1 MQRVLWATCPPMQ
14 RLRGEGGP
22 GNALFIPHLYT
33 MRIFWLSLF
42 MAVVVGE
49 AAAQGFNTFSGRN
62 HPELQWQVAETD
74 HFRIMYPAR
83 LEGIEAEAAAIAEAS
98 YAALSANL
106 QVTFDEPIRLYLSDE
121 DEIVNG
127 FAVPLGNGYTN
138 IWVHVNAYAESF
150 TGEHKWLRKVIAH
163 ELGHIFHYRAINLR
177 PVHDTVLGARP
188 LTRLWTEGL
197 AQYQTERWD
206 AQRGDRWLRTATL
219 EDRLSHTDGQSLW
232 NGRLLYAK
240 GNSQVRY
247 FATTYGDSTLAALL
261 AHRSSRLFG
270 LREVHDF
277 TTAFRAVTG
286 DSYSDFEER
295 WKRHVSVY
303 YNTLAGQLETPDS
316 LDAPPLPLPAQY
328 VDDVRYSRDTTQ
340 VALLGTRSLQRPV
353 RQLWVRDRETPTT
366 RAVAEGSIRAPLAW
380 HPEGTALAYTRTTRG
395 RRGALLND
403 LFRLDLTTGREQR
416 LTHSRRAAAPTFSPS
431 GDTLAFI
438 GVAGRTANVFLLDLA
453 TGTETQLT
461 DFTGNVQLTTVQW
474 HPRENLLVAA
484 RFADDRR
491 RDLVLIDGTT
501 GRAAPVTEGLYDD
514 RAPRWATGAAGSR
527 QLVYTSLR
535 DEVPNVFRLDLNAEV
550 VAFVQ
555 GEREELPEAVG
566 TTRRATHLATGLRAL
581 DWLPADSAFA
591 EGSLIVHSQDTKRRD
606 RLYRVDARRTAT
618 GLHPVPPE
626 GYAAWTTHAPP
637 RTIPDALAPNPGLIT
652 NRYPYHAWRNLTRV
666 TAVAGPYYLGPRDW
680 GVAGGAAWTEPLG
693 KHALA
698 VGGAV
703 SPQEPWDRSAYALVY
718 LNNQRRPTLGLA
730 AYRTPIYA
738 STTYGTD
745 VLLDRRT
752 SLDLTLGLPL
762 DLAVAP
768 YTGTSLGALVRL
780 VDVEPVNASDLDLR
794 ELPQPKTGQ
803 QLEAQLELKRVERRP
818 QQGETVHPLSGGGAR
833 LQVRGA
839 LRALGTDTEFLRG
852 DLAAYR
858 ILPGPGVH
866 RLFVYGR
873 AQAQTGRSLPQDY
886 FGFSRTDD
894 IRLSFPGGMGP
905 LQAFTFGRTERV
917 RGHRAFA
924 PGRQMVFGSVE
935 YRVPLVPS
943 LQTQLLGLVRFGGL
957 SASVFAD
964 AGVVWRTLGTNGTD
978 RRTGVGGELRSVI
991 ALPGLNAGVA
1001 VGFAQKGTEVFGE
1014 AYETYVRIRTA
1025 VPF

>member
-1 MQRVLWATCPPMQ
+1 
-14 RLRGEGGP
+14 
-22 GNALFIPHLYT
+22 
-33 MRIFWLSLF
+33 MRILWLYLL
-42 MAVVVGE
+42 MPLVVGE
-49 AAAQGFNTFSGRN
+49 AAAQGFNAFNGRN
-62 HPELQWQVAETD
+62 HPELQWHVAETEN
-74 HFRIMYPAR
+74 FRIMYPAR

-98 YAALSANL
+98 YAALAANL
-106 QVTFDEPIRLYLSDE
+106 NVSFDDPIRIYLSDE

-138 IWVHVNAYAESF
+138 IWVQVNAYAEAFS
-150 TGEHKWLRKVIAH
+150 GEHKWLRKVIAH
-163 ELGHIFHYRAINLR
+163 ELGHIFHYRAINFR
-177 PVHDTVLGARP
+177 PVHDTVLGATP

-219 EDRLSHTDGQSLW
+219 EDRLSHTDGQSRW

-247 FATTYGDSTLAALL
+247 FATTYGDSTLADLL

-270 LREVHDF
+270 LRQVHDF

-286 DSYSDFEER
+286 DAYHDFEER
-295 WKRHVSVY
+295 WRRHVSVY
-303 YNTLAGQLETPDS
+303 YNTLAGQLESPDS
-316 LDAPPLPLPAQY
+316 LDAAPLDVPAQY
-328 VDDVRYSRDTTQ
+328 VDEVRYSRDTTQ
-340 VALLGTRSLQRPV
+340 VAILGTRSLQRPV
-353 RQLWVRDRETPTT
+353 RQLWVRNRPANRT
-366 RAVAEGSIRAPLAW
+366 RAVAEGPIRAPLAW
-380 HPEGTALAYTRTTRG
+380 HPDGTALAYTRTTRG
-395 RRGALLND
+395 RHGSLLND
-403 LFRLDLTTGREQR
+403 LFRLDLATGREQR
-416 LTHSRRAAAPTFSPS
+416 LTHSRRAASPTFSPS

-438 GVAGRTANVFLLDLA
+438 GVEGRTANVFLLDLA

-461 DFTGNVQLTTVQW
+461 DFTGNVQLTSVQW
-474 HPRENLLVAA
+474 HPTADLLAAA

-491 RDLVLIDGTT
+491 RDLVLIDAQT
-501 GRAAPVTEGLYDD
+501 GRAFPVTPGLHDD
-514 RAPRWATGAAGSR
+514 RAPRWAPNATGTPR
-527 QLVYTSLR
+527 LVFTSLR
-535 DEVPNVFRLDLNAEV
+535 DEVPNIFRLDLDAEV

-555 GEREELPEAVG
+555 GERAAPAVTLG
-566 TTRRATHLATGLRAL
+566 TTRRASHLATGLRAT

-618 GLHPVPPE
+618 GFHPDPPE
-626 GYAAWTTHAPP
+626 GYADWTTHAPP
-637 RTIPDALAPNPGLIT
+637 QTIPDAPAPNAALIT
-652 NRYPYHAWRNLTRV
+652 GRYPYNAWRNLTRV
-666 TAVAGPYYLGPRDW
+666 TALAVPYYLGPRDW

-693 KHALA
+693 KHTLA
-698 VGGAV
+698 VGGAL
-703 SPQEPWDRSAYALVY
+703 SPQEPWDRSAYGLVY
-718 LNNQRRPTLGLA
+718 LNNQLRPTLGLA

-762 DLAVAP
+762 DLAVQP
-768 YTGTSLGALVRL
+768 YTSTSLGALVRL
-780 VDVEPVNASDLDLR
+780 VDLEPVNVSDLDLR
-794 ELPQPKTGQ
+794 QLPPPEPGQ
-803 QLEAQLELKRVERRP
+803 QLEGQLLLKRVERRP
-818 QQGETVHPLSGGGAR
+818 QQGQTVHPLSGGGAR

-839 LRALGTDTEFLRG
+839 VPALGTDTAFLRG

-858 ILPGPGVH
+858 ILPAPGVH

-873 AQAQTGRSLPQDY
+873 AQVQTGRSLPQDY

-894 IRLSFPGGMGP
+894 IRLSFPGGIGP

-917 RGHRAFA
+917 RGHRQFA
-924 PGRQMVFGSVE
+924 PGRQMMFGSVE

-943 LQTQLLGLVRFGGL
+943 LQTQVLGLVRFGGL

-964 AGVVWRTLGTNGTD
+964 AGVVWRTLGTNATD

-991 ALPGLNAGVA
+991 ALPGLNAGLA
-1001 VGFAQKGTEVFGE
+1001 VGVAQKGEAVFGQ
-1014 AYETYVRIRTA
+1014 AYETYLRIRTA